1 MTAIA
6 VERTRVDLR
15 PLAWAVLLAAGLFVL
30 DIGGWYGY
38 INDQPSRIAT
48 QIAAYVVIGGWLLV
62 AAVRPGWLPRTPLAR
77 PVVAVAAVFA
87 LTGLLSQRSRLSVES
102 TLAGLAVAALFLL
115 VSRLA
120 SEPWFRTRMRV
131 ILVGV
136 PIVVAIAYVAQ
147 VALTWVEWWNLVG
160 AVSLPPPLR
169 PGWAGLLFGSP
180 NLIATVL
187 ILSGPLSLAIIWR
200 RHRRAAVALAALFTL
215 AIVLSGSRSA
225 LVGLALVALAVAVAG
240 VRRNGGLALFRDRRW
255 AAAVLS
261 VGGFAVVV
269 LPVLAG
275 RFAQGGELLRLDLWR
290 SALTVFL
297 QHPLFGGGPGT
308 WVLLKLEAT
317 PAGATNLVL
326 PHAHDLY
333 VQTLAEV
340 GVVGSIALVVLVVLV
355 GRRLLSGTRSRDRG
369 LAAESV
375 AVLVGLVAIAGQS
388 ITDDVINLPAVCL
401 LLVLVV
407 GWIDGGLSAA
417 GGDQQP
423 VAQHAREGWM
433 GAWPLG
439 RIVGA
444 LALAAVV
451 VSILPIAAFDRA
463 ALAAD
468 EGNTAATTGDWTSA
482 LASYDDAVALDPGMT
497 LYALERATALAH
509 VGQMADA
516 RAQLNVATDADKLP
530 MNLISLA
537 ALDSWAGD
545 CATALAHA
553 DLAVQRGANDAAV
566 ALNAGAIAE
575 RCANGA
581 EAAVGWYGAALAAMP
596 QLAGDAWWHDPSR
609 SSLRPAILE
618 RASSMLTAA
627 GDRPGGVLLA
637 AYSGDLNSAR
647 RQLAAL
653 PAPRATCQAAIDW
666 QSGDRAAATAGLR
679 ADLAAHPL
687 DWLAA
692 AALAR
697 YSWFGGDVAGA
708 QKYERWAEI
717 VQGDAAPS
725 VVTAPNRIAF
735 DAPGGQLLPAN
746 YPWAIYLR
754 NGPPSLSPPG
764 LLTPIFAR

>member
-62 AAVRPGWLPRTPLAR
+62 AALRPSWLPRTPLAR

-120 SEPWFRTRMRV
+120 SEPWFRMRMRV

-147 VALTWVEWWNLVG
+147 VALTWAEWWNLVG
-160 AVSLPPPLR
+160 AISLPPPLR

-187 ILSGPLSLAIIWR
+187 LLSGPLSLAIIWR
-200 RHRRAAVALAALFTL
+200 RHRRAAVALAALFSL
-215 AIVLSGSRSA
+215 AIILSGSRSA
-225 LVGLALVALAVAVAG
+225 LIGLALVALVIAVAG
-240 VRRNGGLALFRDRRW
+240 VRRSGGLALFRERRW
-255 AAAVLS
+255 AATLLA
-261 VGGFAVVV
+261 VGGLAVVV

-275 RFAQGGELLRLDLWR
+275 RFTQGGELLRLDLWR
-290 SALTVFL
+290 SALTVFG
-297 QHPLFGGGPGT
+297 QHPLFGSGPGT
-308 WVLLKLEAT
+308 WVQLKLEAT

-340 GVVGSIALVVLVVLV
+340 GVIGSIALVVLVLLV

-388 ITDDVINLPAVCL
+388 ITDDVLNLPAVCL

-407 GWIDGGLSAA
+407 GWIDGALGAA
-417 GGDQQP
+417 QGDVPSQP
-423 VAQHAREGWM
+423 GR
-433 GAWPLG
+433 WPLG

-444 LALAAVV
+444 VALAAVV

-468 EGNTAATTGDWTSA
+468 DGNTAASRGDWTSA

-497 LYALERATALAH
+497 LYGLERATALAR
-509 VGQMADA
+509 VGRMADA
-516 RAQLNVATDADKLP
+516 RTQLSPAMEADKLP

-545 CATALAHA
+545 CATALSHA
-553 DLAVQRGANDAAV
+553 DLAVQRGPNDAAV

-581 EAAVGWYGAALAAMP
+581 EAVIAWYGASLAAMP
-596 QLAGDAWWHDPSR
+596 QLAGDSWWNDPSR

-618 RASSMLTAA
+618 RASSILVAA
-627 GDRPGGVLLA
+627 GDGPGAVLLS
-637 AYSGDLNSAR
+637 AYSGDLDGAR

-653 PAPRATCQAAIDW
+653 PAPCVTCQAAIDW
-666 QSGDRAAATAGLR
+666 QSGNQAGATAGLH

-697 YSWFGGDVAGA
+697 YSWFAGDVAGA

-725 VVTAPNRIAF
+725 VVTAPNRVAF
-735 DAPGGQLLPAN
+735 DAPHGQLLPAN
-746 YPWAIYLR
+746 YPWAVYLR
-754 NGPPSLSPPG
+754 NGPPTLSPPG
-764 LLTPIFAR
+764 MLTPVFAR